1 MRSTPPYRFYLAG
14 MLAGLTLALAAAI
27 GPATPETASIAV
39 ENAWTRATPTG
50 AKVAAGYLTIKNTGD
65 QPDRLVSARADF
77 ADKTEIHLMNTV
89 DGVMQMRPVS
99 DGLAVPP
106 QDSVALEPNSYH
118 LMFMGLAAPLEEGE
132 TVRGELTFE
141 RAGNVNVTFQV
152 MGIGAKAPEDHPH
165 HPHAGASPQQ

>member
-1 MRSTPPYRFYLAG
+1 MHSNPPYRFYLAG
-14 MLAGLTLALAAAI
+14 MLAGLTLAIAASVGTA
-27 GPATPETASIAV
+27 GAETGSIAV

-50 AKVAAGYLTIKNTGD
+50 AKVAAGYLTIKNNGD

-77 ADKTEIHLMNTV
+77 ASKTEIHLMNMV

-106 QDSVALEPNSYH
+106 KDSAVLEPNSYH

-152 MGIGAKAPEDHPH
+152 MGIGAKAPEGHQHRH
-165 HPHAGASPQQ
+165 H